1 MQNHPCTHLWV
12 GWIKEKIPSN
22 LTGESLK
29 KYGPFWYTI
38 EFDRAC
44 RSSGTRARCMDWH
57 KKYHAS
63 MSANC
68 TLNMWRYIQDSP
80 ERWQAW
86 KTWRT
91 STNLCV

>member
-38 EFDRAC
+38 KFERAC
-44 RSSGTRARCMDWH
+44 RSSGTRARCMDFC
-57 KKYHAS
+57 KKWYAS
-63 MSANC
+63 SMCNVFGETC
-68 TLNMWRYIQDSP
+68 DCWKDFP
-80 ERWQAW
+80 ERKA
-86 KTWRT
+86 WRT
-91 STNLCV
+91 CTNLCTS